1 MNYNE
6 IVNYIGDTS
15 KGLGY
20 DVTFFHGRTPNA
32 QLVKDIKTIY
42 VMLLPLMS
50 SGSVASSVNE
60 SYTVN
65 IMVFM
70 QDRADS
76 GTNLNASD
84 VLQKEMEILTQ
95 TNYIVDQLVRKL
107 SDNDI
112 SNALHRS
119 SDLLVISSFS
129 KDNAIKVTSQ
139 LLTGTTLTMNIIIPD
154 QFNYCC

>member
-42 VMLLPLMS
+42 VMLLPLRS

-65 IMVFM
+65 IIVFM
-70 QDRADS
+70 QDRVDS
-76 GTNLNASD
+76 GINRNASD

-112 SNALHRS
+112 SNALQQS
-119 SDLLVISSFS
+119 SDLLVVSSFS
-129 KDNAIKVTSQ
+129 KDNAIKDTSQ